1 MNPGAPIQGR
11 SPGVVGSAA
20 LLALALA
27 LSGCGRGAQDDVELL
42 GIERLAFVSSG
53 RIELGLGRSLGSEV
67 DLLVGLHEVTRAEWS
82 AWAAERNVEWPPE
95 PAFGP
100 WLEGTQSL
108 PATGM
113 DLADARAFAAA
124 AGLRIPSVVEWAWC
138 ATGHRGRPY
147 PYGGGPSKSAGN
159 TLEVGLDRPASVG
172 TFPNGRT
179 PGTKIADLFGNVE
192 EWASPIPEQNWQ
204 PSHSTGSAPS
214 GLSAWAMGGS
224 WRDPWQRLYG
234 LAPQAT
240 LLGRELDP
248 GHRAEQLGLRPVA
261 EARHYLRTQAAS
273 LSDPELRERVS
284 AVGERWGSEALPL
297 LASLAAERNATAA
310 LGWLL
315 EGALR

>member
-1 MNPGAPIQGR
+1 MNPGAPIR
-11 SPGVVGSAA
+11 SGSLGFVCVAG
-20 LLALALA
+20 LLALGLA
-27 LSGCGRGAQDDVELL
+27 SCGRGSQDEVELL
-42 GIERLAFVSSG
+42 SIERLAFVSAG
-53 RIELGLGRSLGSEV
+53 RIELGLGRSLGSDV
-67 DLLVGLHEVTRAEWS
+67 DLVVGLHEVTRGEWS
-82 AWAAERNVEWPPE
+82 AWADERDVEWPPE

-100 WLEGTQSL
+100 WLQGTESL

-124 AGLRIPSVVEWAWC
+124 AGLRIPSVMEWAWC
-138 ATGHRGRPY
+138 ATGQRGLPY
-147 PYGGGPSKSAGN
+147 PYGVGPSKSAGN

-192 EWASPIPEQNWQ
+192 EWASPVPEQNWQ
-204 PSHSTGSAPS
+204 PSQSKGSATS

-224 WRDPWQRLYG
+224 WRDPWHRLYG
-234 LAPQAT
+234 LAAQAT

-248 GHRAEQLGLRPVA
+248 SHRAEQLGLRLVGD
-261 EARHYLRTQAAS
+261 ARHYLRTEAAK
-273 LSDPELRERVS
+273 LSSPELRERVS

-297 LASLAAERNATAA
+297 LASLVAERDAPLA

-315 EGALR
+315 EGARK